1 MRHCLCACVV
11 FLCALCPLSPF
22 SVLAPVVEASDF
34 FLYANTRFGYEVLV
48 PAAFLPQEVPTN
60 NDGRQ
65 FLAPDGKGSLAVFAF
80 YNALETTPSA
90 LLQERAAELRREG
103 VEITYKAAR
112 EFWFVL
118 SGIDGGE
125 ILYEKVLFSR
135 DGETVL
141 TLLVRYPAVQKHGYE
156 RIVIQ
161 TSRSLAFR

>member
-1 MRHCLCACVV
+1 MRHCLRTCVV
-11 FLCALCPLSPF
+11 FLCALSPLSPF

-34 FLYANTRFGYEVLV
+34 FRYANTRFGYEVLV
-48 PAAFLPQEVPTN
+48 PAAFLPQEAPMN

-65 FLAPDGKGSLAVFAF
+65 FLAPDGKGSLTVFAF
-80 YNALETTPSA
+80 YNALEMTPSA

-118 SGIDGGE
+118 SGVGGGE

-141 TLLVRYPAVQKHGYE
+141 TLLVRYPAVQKDGYE
-156 RIVIQ
+156 RIVTQ
-161 TSRSLAFR
+161 ASRSLAFR